1 MIRRPP
7 RSTRT
12 DTLFP
17 YTTLFR
23 SAHGKLW
30 PLRPRGERR
39 FLQLGAN
46 RSGGCAEAVDLDSR
60 QGGEAAPSASCRLAR
75 CSALHCFSISVVQ
88 PVWPPAPT
96 VEQLLGRVAW
106 VASSTMSA
114 RPFHARPPGGGCGA
128 LQLGSASCRERGGP

>member
-1 MIRRPP
+1 MFFFFKQKTAYEILI
-7 RSTRT
+7 S
-12 DTLFP
+12 DWSSDVCSSDL
-17 YTTLFR
+17 
-23 SAHGKLW
+23 
-30 PLRPRGERR
+30 
-39 FLQLGAN
+39 
-46 RSGGCAEAVDLDSR
+46 EAVDLDSR

-114 RPFHARPPGGGCGA
+114 RSFHDRPSGGGCGA
-128 LQLGSASCRERGGP
+128 LRTSSGTR